1 MTQAPPRVSRVV
13 WILARMRLRRW
24 LNRASGQLR
33 KKRKVEPGAKEGR
46 TATAGKRRGGW
57 ILLGFVA
64 VMFFWQGIFASWG
77 FLGKFASEIEDARAP
92 AGLIRIDPA
101 GYESIFE
108 AEADLK
114 ALDAEP
120 EDPTPSPYAWSKERK
135 RQNIYEQ
142 LERSLSW
149 PHVHGFKLDREE
161 RESRA
166 KELVEV
172 FRAGGAS
179 RFQPKESGFSEPRFP
194 SEGREILV
202 QGIGLLL
209 VALALCELF
218 SSLGSANQDLG
229 AVTWTLEWL
238 FTFPVPA
245 RALFLA
251 QSLEHALL
259 SPFGWFL
266 ILPFLLT
273 AFGTAGFGFWAI
285 PCGLAAGA
293 GTLVMLGATRV
304 LIETWLRSRLPR
316 IRIQNL
322 QALLGILGILILFTV
337 MWLALTPE
345 LPRGFLTAATAFP
358 GAALWN
364 PLSLP
369 ALILEGGATAWMAAG
384 VLALCVAL
392 LPWLAAAGCDRLV
405 RTGLV
410 GASGSA
416 SARRKGAAARESR
429 ALLRGILAKE
439 ALVLL
444 RDRNRFVQTLVVPVL
459 VIGFQVLL
467 NPALLGGVKSSF
479 QHTAA
484 LAFGIGA
491 YMLLFNAT
499 QVLALEGGA
508 LWILYTLPR
517 ALHSMLFQK
526 TFLWCGAA
534 TSFTLAILCAGALA
548 SSAAGVAPIRT
559 GFVATAGVAIHAFIA
574 AGLGVLGTNPLETE
588 SARRVEQKY
597 IYLYLLISAL
607 FVPAIYS
614 PSIWICSGHL
624 VLSSILAFA
633 IWQKAR
639 EQLPFLLD
647 PTAVPPRRISL
658 MHGML
663 TILVYFALQSI
674 ATTLFLR
681 AGMAPGLAFFL
692 SFWGG
697 GLMAGLLSIG
707 FLLGVPG
714 FFEAAGLKPRPGWT
728 GKSLLLG
735 SAGGAAAAAV
745 GFLYVTLAGAW
756 EPLRML
762 QDEALA
768 IRQQAGAPDL
778 STRVGISL
786 LVVFIVP
793 FEEYI
798 FRGLIF
804 HGMRRSMGPLAA
816 ILLSAAV
823 FSVFHPPFA
832 ALPVFVLG
840 VIAGWARERTG
851 YLLAPVLIH
860 TIYNFAMVIAEQ
872 VNR

>member
-1 MTQAPPRVSRVV
+1 MRPAPPRVPRVV

-24 LNRASGQLR
+24 LNRMSGQLR
-33 KKRKVEPGAKEGR
+33 KKKKVEPGAQGGR
-46 TATAGKRRGGW
+46 TATPGKRRGGW
-57 ILLGFVA
+57 VLLGFLG
-64 VMFFWQGIFASWG
+64 VMFLIQGLFTSWS
-77 FLGKFASEIEDARAP
+77 FLGKFASEIEDARVP
-92 AGLIRIDPA
+92 ADLIRISRR
-101 GYESIFE
+101 GYEMILK
-108 AEADLK
+108 ADADLK
-114 ALDAEP
+114 ALAAEP
-120 EDPTPSPYAWSKERK
+120 EDPSPSPYAWSKERK

-149 PHVHGFKLDREE
+149 PHVHEFKLDDEE
-161 RESRA
+161 QEAKA
-166 KELVEV
+166 KELTEA
-172 FRAGGAS
+172 FRIGGAS
-179 RFQPKESGFSEPRFP
+179 KFHRKNSRFGKPRFP
-194 SEGREILV
+194 SEGRDIMIR
-202 QGIGLLL
+202 GIGLLL
-209 VALALCELF
+209 LALALCELF

-251 QSLEHALL
+251 QSIEHGLL

-266 ILPFLLT
+266 ILPFLLA
-273 AFGTAGFGFWAI
+273 AFGAAGFGVWAI

-293 GTLVMLGATRV
+293 GTLLVLGSSRV

-322 QALLGILGILILFTV
+322 QALLGVLGVLTLFTV

-345 LPRGFLTAATAFP
+345 LPRGFLTAAKAFP
-358 GAALWN
+358 AAALWN
-364 PLSLP
+364 PISLP
-369 ALILEGGATAWMAAG
+369 ALILDGGATAWMAAG
-384 VLALCVAL
+384 ALALCVAL
-392 LPWLAAAGCDRLV
+392 LPWLSAAGCERLV

-467 NPALLGGVKSSF
+467 NPDLLGGVKSSF
-479 QHTAA
+479 EHTAA

-534 TSFTLAILCAGALA
+534 TSFTLAILCAGGLA
-548 SSAAGVAPIRT
+548 GSASGTAPIWT

-597 IYLYLLISAL
+597 IHLYLLIGAL

-614 PSIWICSGHL
+614 PSIWSCSGHL

-633 IWQKAR
+633 IWQRAR

-658 MHGML
+658 VHGML
-663 TILVYFALQSI
+663 TILGYFALQSI

-681 AGMAPGLAFFL
+681 AGMAPGLAFFV

-714 FFEAAGLKPRPGWT
+714 FFEAAGLKPRPGWS
-728 GKSLLLG
+728 GRSSLLGL
-735 SAGGAAAAAV
+735 AGGFAAAAV
-745 GFLYVTLAGAW
+745 GFLYVKLAGAW

-762 QDEALA
+762 QEEALA

-778 STRVGISL
+778 GTRAGISL
-786 LVVFIVP
+786 LVVCIVP

-804 HGMRRSMGPLAA
+804 HGMRRSMGPLPA

-823 FSVFHPPFA
+823 FSIFHPPFA

-840 VIAGWARERTG
+840 VIAAWARERTG
-851 YLLAPVLIH
+851 YLLAPVIIH
-860 TIYNFAMVIAEQ
+860 TIYNLAMVIVE
-872 VNR
+872 

>member
-1 MTQAPPRVSRVV
+1 VKQAPPRVPRVV

-24 LNRASGQLR
+24 LNRVSGQWR
-33 KKRKVEPGAKEGR
+33 KKKKVEPGTPAHR
-46 TATAGKRRGGW
+46 TATPGKSRGGW
-57 ILLGFVA
+57 ILFGFIGVL
-64 VMFFWQGIFASWG
+64 FFCQGIFVSWT
-77 FLGKFASEIEDARAP
+77 FLGKLSSEIADARAP
-92 AGLIRIDPA
+92 ADLIRISRA
-101 GYESIFE
+101 GYESILE

-120 EDPTPSPYAWSKERK
+120 EDPNPSPHAFSRERK

-142 LERSLSW
+142 LERNLSW
-149 PHVHGFKLDREE
+149 SHVHGFKLSVEE

-166 KELVEV
+166 KELVEA
-172 FRAGGAS
+172 FKAGGAS
-179 RFQPKESGFSEPRFP
+179 RFHPKASILPEARFP
-194 SEGREILV
+194 AEGRDLMV
-202 QGIGLLL
+202 RGIGLLL

-218 SSLGSANQDLG
+218 TSLGSANQDLG
-229 AVTWTLEWL
+229 AVSWTLEWL
-238 FTFPVPA
+238 FTFPVPP

-251 QSLEHALL
+251 QSFEHALV

-266 ILPFLLT
+266 IMPFLL
-273 AFGTAGFGFWAI
+273 ASFGAAGFGLWTI

-293 GTLVMLGATRV
+293 AILVSLGASRV
-304 LIETWLRSRLPR
+304 YIETWLRSRLPR

-345 LPRGFLTAATAFP
+345 FPRGFLRVAERFP
-358 GAALWN
+358 AAALWN
-364 PLSLP
+364 PVSLP
-369 ALILEGGATAWMAAG
+369 ALILDGGATAWLAVGA
-384 VLALCVAL
+384 LALCVAL
-392 LPWLAAAGCDRLV
+392 LPWLSAAGCERLV

-410 GASGSA
+410 GARGATSA
-416 SARRKGAAARESR
+416 GRKRAASRESR

-444 RDRNRFVQTLVVPVL
+444 RDRNRFVQTLVIPVL

-467 NPALLGGVKSSF
+467 NPDLLGGARSSF
-479 QHTAA
+479 EHTAA
-484 LAFGIGA
+484 LAFGVGA

-526 TFLWCGAA
+526 TFLWCAAA
-534 TSFTLAILCAGALA
+534 TSFTLAILCAGGLA
-548 SSAAGVAPIRT
+548 GSATGVAPIWP
-559 GFVATAGVAIHAFIA
+559 GFVAASGVAIHAFIA
-574 AGLGVLGTNPLETE
+574 AGLGVLATNPLETE
-588 SARRVEQKY
+588 LARRVEQKY
-597 IYLYLLISAL
+597 IHLYLFIGAL
-607 FVPAIYS
+607 FFPAIYS
-614 PSIWICSGHL
+614 PSIWSRSGQL

-639 EQLPFLLD
+639 EQLPYLLD
-647 PTAVPPRRISL
+647 PTAMPPRRISL
-658 MHGML
+658 VHGML
-663 TILVYFALQSI
+663 TILGYFALQSI

-681 AGMAPGLAFFL
+681 AGMPPGLAFFL

-697 GLMAGLLSIG
+697 GLIAGLLSIG
-707 FLLGVPG
+707 FLLGIPG
-714 FFEAAGLKPRPGWT
+714 FFEAVGLKPRPGWT
-728 GKSLLLG
+728 GRSLLLG
-735 SAGGAAAAAV
+735 SAGGVAAAAV
-745 GFLYVTLAGAW
+745 GFLYVKLAGAW

-762 QDEALA
+762 QEEALA

-793 FEEYI
+793 LEEYI

-804 HGMRRSMGPLAA
+804 HGMRRSMGPLPA

-823 FSVFHPPFA
+823 FSIFHPPFA

-840 VIAGWARERTG
+840 VVAAWARERTG
-851 YLLAPVLIH
+851 YLLAPVIIH
-860 TIYNFAMVIAEQ
+860 TIYNLAMVIAEQ